1 MASPWFPIQADL
13 AQTNMVKNKDEHISY
28 FPNFIQTQIDIAYN
42 NDNAYML
49 LPITTE
55 KFTKLKQTESVEL
68 WNLMKDIVMLSAEDT
83 QNGQTK
89 TE

>member
-13 AQTNMVKNKDEHISY
+13 AQTNIIKNKDEHISY
-28 FPNFIQTQIDIAYN
+28 FPNFIQTPIDIAYN

-55 KFTKLKQTESVEL
+55 KFTKLKQTEIGL
-68 WNLMKDIVMLSAEDT
+68 NLDKFTYNADYKPNYKNMM
-83 QNGQTK
+83 
-89 TE
+89 